1 MATGV
6 LQQQNRSLQG
16 APQALAAMV
25 NNLRA
30 AQGQA
35 GRQTGGARGGD
46 AGGRA
51 AKRPRHGDGGAA
63 FVVDDDVEDDVAS
76 EEGEAL
82 STSDEAEDDDED
94 VEPPKPAKPASVYDP
109 QTLKAAHAA
118 ARGRRREEDVVV
130 LDDSDEDAAD
140 EDAGS
145 YSSDD
150 GSDSDGGGGGRKELG
165 KRYENASEWELE
177 RDLNETLAQCDRL
190 SAELRSALGGAAALP
205 SADGDTARFAAA
217 DAAEASCLKLLTA
230 EDVVAAGTPDVQAA
244 DVKPIPPLKGYQLVG
259 VNFMMLLHSRDMGAI
274 LADDMGLGKTAQ
286 AISFIA
292 CITARAKAAGEP
304 VRPHLVIAPTSV
316 LENWARE
323 LAMWAPA
330 LRVRLFHGPAR
341 GAIREEVEQCY
352 ADAGADGGGTSQ
364 QHLLPFDVLLCCY
377 TLFERDSSEQM
388 SDRKWLRSL
397 RFGYCVL
404 DEAHAVKNRSS
415 QRADRLRTVLSKCA
429 PRRLMLTGTPLQ
441 NDLSEL
447 LALLELLMPRL
458 FAGKAKLLD
467 MFEAQTQGAS
477 GAARKGAVSDDTI
490 ARVRAMLAPFVLR
503 RLKTEVLSQLTPKT
517 QHMERL
523 DMVPSQKALYDAVL
537 TTVGREMAAKAKSVA
552 AGPGRPRSRAPSTND
567 LSAGGEQQAPVATGM
582 SAAQLE
588 KCMGAHRLK
597 ALFTYLRKVANHPLL
612 VRSLFTQAAVE
623 EVIRV
628 TNARRVFGPCATLKK
643 VQEHVSGLS
652 DFALHSLC
660 CDDKVGNALAHLRLP
675 DDAVLASGKSAWLAD
690 LLPRLKAEGRRVLI
704 FSQWK
709 IQLDVLE
716 WLMQRLDMRF
726 FRLDG
731 STPVEERQQLVD
743 GYNAPDSPIFAFLL
757 STRAGGQGINLTSA
771 DTVILHDCDFNPQID
786 RQAEDRAH
794 RLGQTKPVHVYR
806 LVSSGSV
813 DARIVDIAT
822 AKLSL
827 DAAVLSAGGGMTD
840 KEARQAEQ
848 RSMAEILSSLLATA
862 GSMPDLSADTGNGD
876 APLIMDLADD

>member
-1 MATGV
+1 M
-6 LQQQNRSLQG
+6 QG
-16 APQALAAMV
+16 APQALVSLLQHA
-25 NNLRA
+25 RA
-30 AQGQA
+30 TQGKQA
-35 GRQTGGARGGD
+35 GGGGGGGGD
-46 AGGRA
+46 RE
-51 AKRPRHGDGGAA
+51 AKRARREESR
-63 FVVDDDVEDDVAS
+63 FVVSDDEEDDDAD

-82 STSDEAEDDDED
+82 STSADEEEDGDED
-94 VEPPKPAKPASVYDP
+94 VEPATVAKPGHAAGSVYDP
-109 QTLKAAHAA
+109 QTLKGAHAA
-118 ARGRRREEDVVV
+118 ARGRRRDADVMI
-130 LDDSDEDAAD
+130 LDDSDEDAGD

-145 YSSDD
+145 FSSGDD
-150 GSDSDGGGGGRKELG
+150 EGSDSEDLGGGGRVKGTG

-177 RDLNETLAQCDRL
+177 RDLKETLSQCERL
-190 SAELRSALGGAAALP
+190 SSDLRTTLGGATAAP
-205 SADGDTARFAAA
+205 GADGDADTARFAAA
-217 DAAEASCLKLLTA
+217 DAATASALRLLTA
-230 EDVVAAGTPDVQAA
+230 EDVVAAGTPEVQFGDA
-244 DVKPIPPLKGYQLVG
+244 KPIPALKGYQLVG
-259 VNFMMLLHSRDMGAI
+259 VNFMMLLHNHQMGAI
-274 LADDMGLGKTAQ
+274 LADEMGLGKTAQ
-286 AISFIA
+286 AISFLA
-292 CITARAKAAGEP
+292 CITARAKAAGQS

-341 GAIREEVEQCY
+341 GAIREEVDQCY
-352 ADAGADGGGTSQ
+352 ANGGANGGGSSQ

-377 TLFERDSSEQM
+377 TLFERDSAEQM

-415 QRADRLRTVLSKCA
+415 QRAERLRTVLAKCA

-467 MFEAQTQGAS
+467 MFEAQTQGTS
-477 GAARKGAVSDDTI
+477 GGARKAVSDDTI

-503 RLKTEVLSQLTPKT
+503 RLKSEVLAQLTPKT
-517 QHMERL
+517 QHLERL
-523 DMVPSQKALYDAVL
+523 DMIPSQKALYDSVL
-537 TTVGREMAAKAKSVA
+537 TSVGREMAAKAKAVA
-552 AGPGRPRSRAPSTND
+552 AGPGRPRSRAPSSND
-567 LSAGGEQQAPVATGM
+567 LAAGGEAGGAAAGM

-612 VRSLFTQAAVE
+612 VRSLFNQAGVE
-623 EVIRV
+623 EVVKV
-628 TNARRVFGPCATLKK
+628 THARRVFGPGASLKM

-660 CDDKVGNALAHLRLP
+660 CDDKVGNALSHLRLP
-675 DDAVLASGKSAWLAD
+675 DDAVLASGKAAWLAE
-690 LLPRLKAEGRRVLI
+690 LLPKLKADGRRVLI

-716 WLMQRLDMRF
+716 WLLQRLDMRF
-726 FRLDG
+726 FRMDG

-743 GYNAPDSPIFAFLL
+743 GFNAPDSPIFAFLL

-771 DTVILHDCDFNPQID
+771 DTVIVHDCDFNPQID

-806 LVSSGSV
+806 LVSNGSV

-827 DAAVLSAGGGMTD
+827 DAAVLSSGGGMTD
-840 KEARQAEQ
+840 KEVRQAEQ

-862 GSMPDLSADTGNGD
+862 SSMADLSSGDTMNGD
-876 APLIMDLADD
+876 APLIVDLADD